1 MGGLIE
7 ITLGIMTAV
16 GGFVDISELVF
27 AAQAG
32 SRFGFALIWV
42 FAFSTVGIGCY
53 GEMSG
58 RIAAIA
64 KQPVFN
70 LMRQRLGLRLGLVTL
85 VASSIVNTIT
95 CAAEIGGTALVLHLL
110 TGWPYALLAV
120 LSTLVLMAIIWFTPF
135 KWIERS
141 FGLLGLAMICFA
153 VATVKLA
160 PNWGAVA
167 FGFVPQIPTALPAKD
182 LVVFTYFAVA
192 IVSAVM
198 FPYETYFYSSGG
210 IEENWKPKDL
220 KVNRLTTSVGFGL
233 GSLLAICIMINAAIL
248 FRPLHIDPQMPGT
261 AALEVAI
268 PFGRAGLLLAL
279 FGMLFAISG
288 AAVETGLS
296 TAYSIAQF
304 FGWEWGRYK
313 RPHEAPRFTF
323 AWLATFVVALAL
335 VLTGIDP
342 LQLVEWSIVFSVVV
356 LPLTYLP
363 LLLIGNDR
371 KYMGEYVNGRLSN
384 GIGWF
389 FYAVLLLAALAALPL
404 YFITAGGQA

>member
-1 MGGLIE
+1 
-7 ITLGIMTAV
+7 
-16 GGFVDISELVF
+16 
-27 AAQAG
+27 
-32 SRFGFALIWV
+32 
-42 FAFSTVGIGCY
+42 
-53 GEMSG
+53 
-58 RIAAIA
+58 
-64 KQPVFN
+64 
-70 LMRQRLGLRLGLVTL
+70 VTL
-85 VASSIVNTIT
+85 IASAIVNTIT
-95 CAAEIGGTALVLHLL
+95 CAAEIGGTALVLQVL

-120 LSTLVLMAIIWFTPF
+120 LSTLFLLAVIWILPF

-141 FGLLGLAMICFA
+141 FGLLGLLMLCFA
-153 VATVKLA
+153 VATVQLHPDWKA
-160 PNWGAVA
+160 VGA
-167 FGFVPQIPTALPAKD
+167 GFIPQIPTHLPARD
-182 LVVFTYFAVA
+182 LVVFAYFMVA

-220 KVNRLTTSVGFGL
+220 KINRLTTTVGFGL
-233 GSLLAICIMINAAIL
+233 GSLLAIAIMINAAIL

-268 PFGRAGLLLAL
+268 PLGTTGLLLAL
-279 FGMLFAISG
+279 FGMLMAISG

-323 AWLATFVVALAL
+323 AWLATFIVALL
-335 VLTGIDP
+335 IVLTGIDP
-342 LQLVEWSIVFSVVV
+342 QQLVEWSIVFSIVV

-371 KYMGEYVNGRLSN
+371 KYMGEHINGRLSN
-384 GIGWF
+384 AIGWT
-389 FYAVLLLAALAALPL
+389 FYIVLVIAALAALPL
-404 YFITAGGQA
+404 YFITSGGQA

>member
-42 FAFSTVGIGCY
+42 FAFSTIGIACY

-70 LMRQRLGLRLGLVTL
+70 LMRQRLGLRWGLPTL
-85 VASSIVNTIT
+85 IVSSIVNTIT
-95 CAAEIGGTALVLHLL
+95 CSAEIGGTALVLQLL
-110 TGWPYALLAV
+110 TGWPYWLLAII
-120 LSTLVLMAIIWFTPF
+120 STLLLVAIIWLLPF

-141 FGLLGLAMICFA
+141 FGLLGLAMLCFA
-153 VATVKLA
+153 VATVQIH
-160 PNWGAVA
+160 PDWHGVA
-167 FGFVPQIPTALPAKD
+167 AGFVPQIPHGLPAKD
-182 LVVFTYFAVA
+182 LVVFAYFAVA

-220 KVNRLTTSVGFGL
+220 KINRLTTTVGFGL
-233 GSLLAICIMINAAIL
+233 GSMLAIAIMINAAVL

-268 PFGRAGLLLAL
+268 PFGTTGLLLAL
-279 FGMLFAISG
+279 AGMLFAISG

-313 RPHEAPRFTF
+313 RPHEAPRFTI
-323 AWLATFVVALAL
+323 AWLVTFGVALAI
-335 VLTGIDP
+335 VLTGIAP
-342 LQLVEWSIVFSVVV
+342 LELVEWSIVFSVVV

-363 LLLIGNDR
+363 LMLIGNDR
-371 KYMGEYVNGRLSN
+371 KYLGEHVNGRLAN
-384 GIGWF
+384 GIGWS
-389 FYAVLLLAALAALPL
+389 FYIVLVVAAIAALPL
-404 YFITAGGQA
+404 YFAMGGGQV

>member
-27 AAQAG
+27 AAVAG

-42 FAFSTVGIGCY
+42 IAFSTIGIGCY

-58 RIAAIA
+58 RVAAIA

-85 VASSIVNTIT
+85 VASSVVNTIT

-110 TGWPYALLAV
+110 TGWPYAVLAV
-120 LSTLVLMAIIWFTPF
+120 LSTLVLMAVIWALPF
-135 KWIERS
+135 KWIERL
-141 FGLLGLAMICFA
+141 FGLLGLVMLCFA
-153 VATVKLA
+153 VATAKIVPDWA
-160 PNWGAVA
+160 AVGR
-167 FGFVPQIPTALPAKD
+167 GFIPQVPLTLPAKD
-182 LVVFTYFAVA
+182 LVVFAYFAVA

-220 KVNRLTTSVGFGL
+220 TTNRLTTTIGFGL

-268 PFGRAGLLLAL
+268 PFGTTGLLLAL
-279 FGMLFAISG
+279 FGMLFAIGG

-313 RPHEAPRFTF
+313 RPHEAPRFTL

-335 VLTGIDP
+335 VLTGIGP

-371 KYMGEYVNGRLSN
+371 KYMGAHVNGRLGN
-384 GIGWF
+384 TIGWS
-389 FYAVLLLAALAALPL
+389 FYIVLVVAALAAIPL
-404 YFITAGGQA
+404 YVVTQGGQT

>member
-16 GGFVDISELVF
+16 GGFVDVSELVF

-42 FAFSTVGIGCY
+42 FAFSTIGIACY

-70 LMRQRLGLRLGLVTL
+70 LMRQRLGLRYGLPTL

-95 CAAEIGGTALVLHLL
+95 CAAEIGGTALALQLL

-120 LSTLVLMAIIWFTPF
+120 IATLLLIAIIWILPF

-141 FGLLGLAMICFA
+141 FGILGLFMIAFA
-153 VATVKLA
+153 VATA
-160 PNWGAVA
+160 RIHPDWGGVA
-167 FGFVPQIPTALPAKD
+167 RGFVPQIPLTLPTKD
-182 LVVFTYFAVA
+182 IVVFGYFVVA

-220 KVNRLTTSVGFGL
+220 KVNRLTTTVGFGL
-233 GSLLAICIMINAAIL
+233 GSLLAIAILINAAVL
-248 FRPLHIDPQMPGT
+248 FRPLHIDPQMPGS

-268 PFGRAGLLLAL
+268 PFGTTGLLLAL

-296 TAYSIAQF
+296 TAYSVAQF

-313 RPHEAPRFTF
+313 RPHEAPRFTL
-323 AWLATFVVALAL
+323 AWLGTFGVALAI
-335 VLTGIDP
+335 VLTGIQP
-342 LQLVEWSIVFSVVV
+342 LELVEWSIVFSIVV

-363 LLLIGNDR
+363 LILIGNDR
-371 KYMGEYVNGRLSN
+371 KYMGEHVNGALSN
-384 GIGWF
+384 SIAWF
-389 FYAVLLLAALAALPL
+389 FYAVLVLAAIAALPL
-404 YFITAGGQA
+404 YFMTQGGQT